1 MSLRVYVRTSVAC
14 FFLLVTAALIPVGLP
29 MRLTAEAQGVVQALP
44 QVALPQVY
52 LDTTFTPPSGN
63 TIAVPAGGDFQA
75 ALDNANP
82 GDTIQLAAGASY
94 IGPFTLP
101 NKAGAGWIY
110 IESSAL
116 SSLPAP
122 GNRVSPSL
130 AGLMPKILASGSAA
144 IQTVSGAHQY
154 RFVGIEFAP
163 TPGLVSAPQFSM
175 VHLGSG
181 ETDVQALPNN
191 LVFDRCY
198 IHGDPAAGAQ
208 RGILMDSASTAVID
222 SYLSDF
228 KLTTSQA
235 LAIQS
240 QNGPGPFKIVN
251 NYLEGAGTGVGFG
264 GWIPTIPNLV
274 SSDVEIRGNYFA
286 RPLSWR
292 VGDPAYAG
300 TPWVVA
306 NFLQLT
312 NAQRVLVDGN
322 IFESN
327 WKGGDQDGFALSL
340 APVDQNGGMPW
351 ATVQDI
357 TFTHNIVRHSTAG
370 VHMGGWDNLYP
381 SQQLQR
387 VLIQNN
393 LFTDIGAFAA
403 NGGSVGRLFQ
413 LRDGAANV
421 VIDHNTA
428 FQTESPLFAQ
438 VGTGAPNTGLVYTND
453 LTPNNQGVSGDGTAG
468 NPPATL
474 AGSFPGA
481 VFAGNALVGGSS
493 LDYPPNNFFPPTPAD
508 VGFVNYAGGD
518 YRLAASSP
526 YKNAGTDGKDVGAD
540 INAINA
546 ATANVISGATSAASP
561 SPPVTLSFT
570 PASQDFGSVAVGG
583 SAYRSFMVTNL
594 GGSAVSGAVSTTAP
608 FSVAFGNLFV
618 LGPGGSQMIVVG
630 FSPTAA
636 RGYAALIDFTW
647 NTGSS
652 G

>member
-1 MSLRVYVRTSVAC
+1 MPLRTYVRASIAC
-14 FFLLVTAALIPVGLP
+14 FLVLVTAAPLP
-29 MRLTAEAQGVVQALP
+29 RLLPARFVAEAQVAQSLP

-52 LDTTFTPPSGN
+52 LDTTYSRPSGS
-63 TIAVPAGGDFQA
+63 TIPVPAGGDFQA
-75 ALDNANP
+75 ALNKANP

-116 SSLPAP
+116 PRLPAP

-144 IQTVSGAHQY
+144 IQTVSGAHHY
-154 RFVGIEFAP
+154 RFIGIEFAP
-163 TPGLVSAPQFSM
+163 TPGPVGAPQFSL
-175 VHLGSG
+175 VYLGGG
-181 ETDVQALPNN
+181 ETSVQTLPNN
-191 LVFDRCY
+191 VIFDRCY
-198 IHGDPAAGAQ
+198 FHGDPTAGTL

-222 SYLSDF
+222 SYLSGF
-228 KLTTSQA
+228 KLTTGAA

-274 SSDVEIRGNYFA
+274 SSDIEIRGNYFA

-393 LFTDIGAFAA
+393 LFIDIGAFAA

-428 FQTESPLFAQ
+428 FQTESPLFAS

-453 LTPNNQGVSGDGTAG
+453 
-468 NPPATL
+468 
-474 AGSFPGA
+474 
-481 VFAGNALVGGSS
+481 
-493 LDYPPNNFFPPTPAD
+493 
-508 VGFVNYAGGD
+508 
-518 YRLAASSP
+518 
-526 YKNAGTDGKDVGAD
+526 
-540 INAINA
+540 
-546 ATANVISGATSAASP
+546 
-561 SPPVTLSFT
+561 
-570 PASQDFGSVAVGG
+570 
-583 SAYRSFMVTNL
+583 
-594 GGSAVSGAVSTTAP
+594 
-608 FSVAFGNLFV
+608 
-618 LGPGGSQMIVVG
+618 
-630 FSPTAA
+630 
-636 RGYAALIDFTW
+636 
-647 NTGSS
+647 
-652 G
+652 

>member
-1 MSLRVYVRTSVAC
+1 MSLRTYVRASVAC
-14 FFLLVTAALIPVGLP
+14 FFLLVTAASTPVLLP
-29 MRLTAEAQGVVQALP
+29 MRLAAEAQSVIQSLP
-44 QVALPQVY
+44 QAALPQVY
-52 LDTTFTPPSGN
+52 LDTTYSPSLGN

-75 ALDNANP
+75 ALNSANP

-94 IGPFTLP
+94 TGPFTLP

-110 IESSAL
+110 IQSSAL
-116 SSLPAP
+116 SSLPVP
-122 GNRVSPSL
+122 GNRISPAL

-144 IQTVSGAHQY
+144 IQTASGAHQY
-154 RFVGIEFAP
+154 RFIGIEFAP
-163 TPGLVSAPQFSM
+163 TPGLVSGPQYSP

-181 ETDVQALPNN
+181 ETSAPAPPTN
-191 LVFDRCY
+191 LIFDRCY
-198 IHGDPAAGAQ
+198 MHGDPAAGAQ

-228 KLTTSQA
+228 KLTTGDA
-235 LAIQS
+235 LAIES
-240 QNGPGPFKIVN
+240 QNGPGPFRIVN
-251 NYLEGAGTGVGFG
+251 NYLEGAATGVGFG
-264 GWIPTIPNLV
+264 GWIPTISNLV
-274 SSDVEIRGNYFA
+274 ASDIEIRGNYFA

-300 TPWVVA
+300 TPWVVK
-306 NFLQLT
+306 NFLELT

-327 WKGGDQDGFALSL
+327 WKGGNQNGFALSL
-340 APVDQNGGMPW
+340 TPADQNGSMPW

-370 VHMGGWDNLYP
+370 VHMRGWDTLSP

-393 LFTDIGAFAA
+393 LFIDIGAFAA

-428 FQTESPLFAQ
+428 FQTESPVYAQ
-438 VGTGAPNTGLVYTND
+438 VSTGAPNTGFVYTND

-468 NPPATL
+468 NPLATL
-474 AGSFPGA
+474 NTSFPGW
-481 VFAGNALVGGSS
+481 VFAGNALIGGSLPS
-493 LDYPPNNFFPPTPAD
+493 YPSNNFFPSTPAD

-540 INAINA
+540 IDAINA
-546 ATANVISGATSAASP
+546 ATANVLSGATSP
-561 SPPVTLSFT
+561 VPPPPPATLSFT
-570 PASQDFGSVAVGG
+570 PPVQDFGSVAVGG
-583 SAYRSFMVTNL
+583 SAYRSFIIHNL
-594 GGSAVSGAVSTTAP
+594 GGGDIRGGRATTAP
-608 FSVAFGNLFV
+608 
-618 LGPGGSQMIVVG
+618 VG
-630 FSPTAA
+630 
-636 RGYAALIDFTW
+636 
-647 NTGSS
+647 
-652 G
+652 